1 MGFLVGF
8 TFIMAMR
15 PAVAAALLPAAAA
28 AAAELM
34 CFDRFARFGLEAR
47 LYIV

>member
-8 TFIMAMR
+8 TFIMAML
-15 PAVAAALLPAAAA
+15 PAVAAALLPAA